1 MSLHKELKVPI
12 FKASEMVETDA
23 VLTKKRSI
31 DMNSTTSSRGN
42 GFGKL

>member
-1 MSLHKELKVPI
+1 MSFLKELKVPI
-12 FKASEMVETDA
+12 FKASETVETDA

-31 DMNSTTSSRGN
+31 DMNSTTSSRRD